1 MWFCGIS
8 LELYFV
14 SFPCDQIKVWLR
26 SFLIWVID
34 NYIEVGFCSIHAN
47 NIPNDDVPAMTYW
60 HALIIYA
67 INITNWCQKIN
78 TEDTITTTN
87 DSTAIVALNTSFLIF
102 SATTKKREGFGG
114 NEKRDQ
120 GVSWCFGDFIYVRE
134 SRTWRFKRPF
144 SMDSISFLVLLSIYG
159 HLD

>member
-14 SFPCDQIKVWLR
+14 PFPCDQIKVWLR

-47 NIPNDDVPAMTYW
+47 NIPNDDMPAMTYW

-87 DSTAIVALNTSFLIF
+87 DSTAIVALNTSFHTSFLIF
-102 SATTKKREGFGG
+102 SATTKKRGVWGEWKARSGCILMFRGFYL
-114 NEKRDQ
+114 
-120 GVSWCFGDFIYVRE
+120 C
-134 SRTWRFKRPF
+134 TWE
-144 SMDSISFLVLLSIYG
+144 
-159 HLD
+159 